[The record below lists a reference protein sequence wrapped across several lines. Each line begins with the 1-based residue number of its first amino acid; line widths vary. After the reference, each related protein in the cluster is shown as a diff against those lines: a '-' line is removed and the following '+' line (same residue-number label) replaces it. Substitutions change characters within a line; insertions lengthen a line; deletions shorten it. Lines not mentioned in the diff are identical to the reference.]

1 MEISLEQKKR
11 IKEVIKYNVS
21 RRYFIYWAP
30 RDLYNCYSTLF
41 HDRSI
46 NSIKF
51 GLGNLSVDKVC
62 NVLWTEMSYN
72 PVRFGTQ
79 SPFEINGKNSL
90 QYFCN
95 MEIDENLKSAKT
107 LLKVQNSLK
116 EFYHIACDQ
125 DKNFEKTNRFKNTF
139 VEIRIYDHAIP
150 QNPLRN
156 YMKKPAPNIGYKM
169 LTELIHCIHT
179 ITSQN
184 LADLNRKTYF
194 EPMFDVVLNRHPNL
208 IRGRKYINFAPYQ
221 AIENTKTDTPE
232 NLEPQADENTKTD
245 IPENLK
251 PQLKKYLRLQSK
263 LEKAIAKKSDD
274 MYITQARIDNLNN
287 LENPGDTRIEQARLN
302 RDNENIEKLEE
313 KLIDI
318 KSKIAK
324 IKAIQYVM

>member
-125 DKNFEKTNRFKNTF
+125 DKNFDKTNRFKNTF

-150 QNPLRN
+150 QNPLKN

-184 LADLNRKTYF
+184 LADLNRKKYF
-194 EPMFDVVLNRHPNL
+194 EKMYDIVSSRHPNL
-208 IRGRKYINFAPYQ
+208 SRGTNFIDFTTSNSNQ
-221 AIENTKTDTPE
+221 K
-232 NLEPQADENTKTD
+232 EPVD
-245 IPENLK
+245 L
-251 PQLKKYLRLQSK
+251 QLQIKKYLKQQSK
-263 LEKAIAKKSDD
+263 LEKTIAKKIED
-274 MYITQARIDNLNN
+274 MYITQARIDDLNN
-287 LENPGDTRIEQARLN
+287 LENPGDTRAEQACLEKQ
-302 RDNENIEKLEE
+302 NEIMKFLEE
-313 KLIDI
+313 KLSNI
-318 KSKIAK
+318 KHKIAT
-324 IKAIQYVM
+324 IQNLQHVM

>member
-116 EFYHIACDQ
+116 EFYRIACDQ
-125 DKNFEKTNRFKNTF
+125 DKNFDKTNRFKNTF

-208 IRGRKYINFAPYQ
+208 SRGTNFIDFTTSNSNQ
-221 AIENTKTDTPE
+221 K
-232 NLEPQADENTKTD
+232 EPVD
-245 IPENLK
+245 L
-251 PQLKKYLRLQSK
+251 QLQIKKYLKQQSK
-263 LEKAIAKKSDD
+263 LEKTIAKKIED
-274 MYITQARIDNLNN
+274 MYITQACIDDLNN
-287 LENPGDTRIEQARLN
+287 LENPGDTRAEQACLEKQ
-302 RDNENIEKLEE
+302 NEIMKFLEE
-313 KLIDI
+313 KLSNI
-318 KSKIAK
+318 KHKIAT
-324 IKAIQYVM
+324 IQNLQHVM

>member
-116 EFYHIACDQ
+116 EFYRIACDQ
-125 DKNFEKTNRFKNTF
+125 DKNFDKTNRFKNTF

-208 IRGRKYINFAPYQ
+208 SRGTNFIDFTTSNSNQ
-221 AIENTKTDTPE
+221 K
-232 NLEPQADENTKTD
+232 EPVD
-245 IPENLK
+245 L
-251 PQLKKYLRLQSK
+251 QLQIKKYLKQQSK
-263 LEKAIAKKSDD
+263 LEKTIAKKIED
-274 MYITQARIDNLNN
+274 MYITQARIDDLNN
-287 LENPGDTRIEQARLN
+287 LENPGDTRAEQACLEKQ
-302 RDNENIEKLEE
+302 NEIMKFLEE
-313 KLIDI
+313 KLSNI
-318 KSKIAK
+318 KHKIAT
-324 IKAIQYVM
+324 IQNLQYVM